1 METIHEW
8 LDAHKEELTET
19 LTSWLAI
26 PSVKAPA
33 EDGAPFGRP
42 AAQMLDKA
50 LADCERFGLTV
61 RDFDHFAGDARMGR
75 LGEDPL
81 AILAHLDVVP
91 AGDGWRTE
99 PFTPTLLDG
108 RIYARGTGDDKGPTV
123 AALYAMR
130 AVLET
135 GVKLKREVR
144 LILGCDEESGWADME
159 HYTACCDMPRTGF
172 SPDADYPVIN
182 TEKGLLH
189 LHVTAPAATDG
200 LRVFSIDAG
209 TRPNVVPGQAVAY
222 AEGDAALCERANVL
236 ATEMTLPVHAEMA
249 DGRMKLTSTGV
260 NGHAAYPE
268 AARNAIGQLLLMLR
282 ALGVTGGLKL
292 LADKVGLSY
301 DGAHLSIKCSDDVSG
316 PLTCNLGILR
326 YTPETGLYATLD
338 IRYPMLVSGD
348 AIIAAVT
355 AALAPMQLVVDES
368 KAPHHVPESSE
379 LVQCLLDA
387 YHEETGLPKV
397 ALAIGGGTYARCL
410 QEGVAFGSAFP
421 GDEELAHQANEYI
434 ALDRLYQNVLI
445 FARAIIKLAAE

>member
-1 METIHEW
+1 METIQEW
-8 LDAHKEELTET
+8 LEAHKDEMVQT

-26 PSVKAPA
+26 PSVKGPA
-33 EDGAPFGRP
+33 ENAAPFGREV
-42 AAQMLDKA
+42 ARMLDTA
-50 LADCERFGLTV
+50 LADCERFGLDV
-61 RDFDHFAGDARMGR
+61 RNFDHYAGDARMGKTDV
-75 LGEDPL
+75 DPL

-99 PFTPTLLDG
+99 PFTPTLIDG

-159 HYTACCDMPRTGF
+159 HYMAVCDMPRSGF

-182 TEKGLLH
+182 TEKGLIH
-189 LHVTAPAATDG
+189 LHVSGPAAEDG
-200 LRVFSIDAG
+200 LKVLSIDAG
-209 TRPNVVPGQAVAY
+209 SRPNVVPGQAVAY
-222 AEGDAALCERANVL
+222 VEGDAALCARANAL
-236 ATEMTLPVHAEMA
+236 AAEMTLAVRAEM
-249 DGRMKLTSTGV
+249 DEGRMRLTSTGV
-260 NGHAAYPE
+260 NGHAAFPE
-268 AARNAIGQLLLMLR
+268 AAKNAIGQLLLMLR

-292 LADKVGLSY
+292 LADKVGMSY
-301 DGAHLSIKCSDDVSG
+301 NGAHLGIKCSDEVSG

-326 YTPETGLYATLD
+326 YTPQAGLYATLD
-338 IRYPMLVSGD
+338 IRYPLLISGD
-348 AIIAAVT
+348 AVIEAVK
-355 AALAPMQLVVDES
+355 ASLSSLHVAVDEY
-368 KAPHHVPESSE
+368 KQPHHVPESSE

-387 YHEETGLPKV
+387 YHEETGLPKA

-410 QEGVAFGSAFP
+410 KEGVAFGSAFP
-421 GDEELAHQANEYI
+421 GDEELAHQANEFI
-434 ALDRLYQNVLI
+434 ALERLYQNVLI